1 MAGLIDTIV
10 NNPDIVQSIAEKE
23 GISID
28 DAGSIIDQ
36 LAPILMG
43 ATKENLR
50 SDKDSS
56 AILKQISDSQ
66 FHEMYNNPKEA
77 VRRDDLSDMGNIILG
92 QITGSRENSRKVA
105 MHVEQKTGMN
115 LDVIKNILPMIA
127 PFIIGA
133 LGKMAAPTI
142 NNQNQN
148 QNTQVSHGGGLE
160 DILIG
165 MMDQDHDGSVI
176 DDIGGMIM
184 RQIFS

>member
-1 MAGLIDTIV
+1 MAGLIDMIV
-10 NNPDIVQSIAEKE
+10 NNPDIVKSIAQKE

-28 DAGSIIDQ
+28 GAGSIIDQ

-50 SDKDSS
+50 SDRDSS
-56 AILKQISDSQ
+56 DILKHISDSQ
-66 FHEMYNNPKEA
+66 FPEMVDKPEEA
-77 VRRDDLSDMGNIILG
+77 VQRGDLGDLGNIILG
-92 QITGSRENSRKVA
+92 QMTGSKENSRKVA
-105 MHVEQKTGMN
+105 KHVEQQTGMN
-115 LDVIKNILPMIA
+115 LDIIKSILPMLA

-142 NNQNQN
+142 SNQN
-148 QNTQVSHGGGLE
+148 QNTHASHGGGLE

-176 DDIGGMIM
+176 DDIGGMILK
-184 RQIFS
+184 QILA